1 MLMFRVVFRLTSILK
16 RSRLELERA
25 IGQFSLGTSG
35 HLARKFQRYKP
46 ALLLDYWCFRLYV
59 LTYQQ

>member
-25 IGQFSLGTSG
+25 IGQFSLGDIWPSSEE
-35 HLARKFQRYKP
+35 
-46 ALLLDYWCFRLYV
+46 V
-59 LTYQQ
+59 SEV